1 MSGEWETVLG
11 DTYKSSAIEMYTIKS
26 VGPDGALKVT
36 EVVEFVDSVAAKN
49 IMVMLKTMKEKDLSP
64 EEAARILVQ

>member
-11 DTYKSSAIEMYTIKS
+11 DTFKNSGIEMYTIKP

-36 EVVEFVDSVAAKN
+36 EVVEFVDAFGGTR
-49 IMVMLKTMKEKDLSP
+49 VMATLKALMEGKSP
-64 EEAARILVQ
+64 EEAARLLVQ